1 MSRTV
6 MCRLHKEELPGL
18 AKPPFPGA
26 RGEDIYQNIS
36 QKAWDEWQHHQTM
49 IINERHLNM
58 MDPKDRKYI
67 MGEMAK
73 YFAGEEFE
81 RAEGYVP
88 PSE

>member
-18 AKPPFPGA
+18 AKPPFPGS
-26 RGEDIYQNIS
+26 RGEDIYQTVS
-36 QKAWDEWQHHQTM
+36 QQAWAGWQPPGTL

-67 MGEMAK
+67 MGEMEK